1 MMIFLPLIILATI
14 LVALFRWV
22 TYRQSEDRF
31 YRLAWLIF
39 LVGVFLL
46 FWSNGAVGIIGA
58 SNNDINMLYN
68 ALLGLGLVGG
78 IGFRKQRLG
87 LTLVMLVLDFLM
99 FMILA
104 VALVGNMG
112 HSGPKWPLD
121 AVILTV
127 FFSGFWSASAVLF
140 YLSNQRR
147 IRLGLD

>member
-1 MMIFLPLIILATI
+1 MIFLPLFILGAM

-31 YRLAWLIF
+31 YRLAWLVF

-46 FWSNGAVGIIGA
+46 FWGNGAVGIIGA
-58 SNNDINMLYN
+58 SSHDVNMLYN
-68 ALLGLGLVGG
+68 ALLGVGVLGAVGL
-78 IGFRKQRLG
+78 RRHRL
-87 LTLVMLVLDFLM
+87 LLALMMLILDFLM
-99 FMILA
+99 LLILA
-104 VALVGNMG
+104 AALVGDWGM
-112 HSGPKWPLD
+112 SGPKWPLD

-147 IRLGLD
+147 IRLGLG

>member
-1 MMIFLPLIILATI
+1 MIFLPLFILAAL

-87 LTLVMLVLDFLM
+87 LTLLMLVLDFLM

-127 FFSGFWSASAVLF
+127 FFSGFWSAAAVLF
-140 YLSNQRR
+140 YLSNRRR
-147 IRLGLD
+147 IRLGLG